1 MMNMFRED
9 RQRYKRNGSW
19 FTVFEVVVHLYIA
32 ISWDI
37 GLMLCNVMGVE
48 QRHSVGKG
56 EAYLES
62 VELCDANICSSAELY
77 EHDKELEF

>member
-19 FTVFEVVVHLYIA
+19 FAVFEVVVHLYIA
-32 ISWDI
+32 ISWGI
-37 GLMLCNVMGVE
+37 GLMLYNVMGVE

-56 EAYLES
+56 EAHLGS
-62 VELCDANICSSAELY
+62 VGLCDKNVSSSAELY
-77 EHDKELEF
+77 EHDKGREF